1 MMWKLGFEEWNNLMT
16 CITLGQGPQ
25 GAAPVTIRKL

>member
-1 MMWKLGFEEWNNLMT
+1 MT

-25 GAAPVTIRKL
+25 GAAPVTIRKLWSLR